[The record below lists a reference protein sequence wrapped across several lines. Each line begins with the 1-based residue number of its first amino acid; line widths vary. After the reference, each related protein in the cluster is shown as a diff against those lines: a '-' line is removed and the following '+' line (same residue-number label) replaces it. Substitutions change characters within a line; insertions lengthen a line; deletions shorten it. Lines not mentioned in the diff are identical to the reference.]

1 MPPIETRP
9 HPSKHRALHATQPFK
24 PSQIIHTFHPLI
36 LHPSLSQLASVCTH
50 CLRPGSPRACSRCH
64 AAYYCNTSCQ
74 QAAWTAVHSKECK
87 ALQQRKLGSRTG
99 ADLPTPVRALLQTLL
114 NKETEDGIAALDG
127 HTEERRKTKSWPD
140 LEMMAMAACAFA
152 GRQGESNI
160 RRAVELL
167 CKIQTNAFHRWDV
180 DLGQVGVFLEP
191 TLAMANHSCVPNA
204 VVQFVGRK
212 AILRAERPIHAG
224 DEIEISYT
232 DYTMPLST
240 RREALEQYSF
250 ECTCARC
257 KGDLNVYQ
265 VRTAYPST
273 YSVADVSGGDEHPAV
288 TDKTTQDVAARYTT
302 EPARLPD
309 SLPARYAALKAQYR
323 LSRRLADARLWA
335 VSPVP
340 QLLAETAIYFAE
352 RADFPCALAVTALA
366 ATSCDPFRYAAPF
379 HPVRL
384 KNLFMMAKLLAN
396 TAEGTGNT
404 AAAAAARGGLD
415 QKLQDTL
422 SNIDQVSLCQML
434 LIMVIKMCPGELA
447 DWELSVAAR
456 EMLADIGKLPGRE
469 KELSLINAWAADGDA
484 EASRLFFEYAVVRQV
499 GVLAGIG
506 MEVVGILEADSV
518 STAKAEFTM

>member
-1 MPPIETRP
+1 M
-9 HPSKHRALHATQPFK
+9 
-24 PSQIIHTFHPLI
+24 
-36 LHPSLSQLASVCTH
+36 
-50 CLRPGSPRACSRCH
+50 
-64 AAYYCNTSCQ
+64 
-74 QAAWTAVHSKECK
+74 
-87 ALQQRKLGSRTG
+87 
-99 ADLPTPVRALLQTLL
+99 
-114 NKETEDGIAALDG
+114 
-127 HTEERRKTKSWPD
+127 
-140 LEMMAMAACAFA
+140 
-152 GRQGESNI
+152 
-160 RRAVELL
+160 
-167 CKIQTNAFHRWDV
+167 

-212 AILRAERPIHAG
+212 AILRAERPIQAG

-232 DYTMPLST
+232 GAFRTLPLSSRGKQAPLTHADYTMPLSA

-323 LSRRLADARLWA
+323 LSRRLADAHLWA

-434 LIMVIKMCPGELA
+434 LIMVIRMCPGELA

-456 EMLADIGKLPGRE
+456 EVLADIGKLPGRE

-506 MEVVGILEADSV
+506 MEVVRFITDS
-518 STAKAEFTM
+518 E

>member
-1 MPPIETRP
+1 MPPIEIRP

-50 CLRPGSPRACSRCH
+50 CLRSGSPRACSRCR
-64 AAYYCNTSCQ
+64 AVYYCNTSCQ

-99 ADLPTPVRALLQTLL
+99 AHLPTPVRALLQTLL
-114 NKETEDGIAALDG
+114 NKEIEDGIAALDG

-212 AILRAERPIHAG
+212 AILRAERPIQAG

-232 DYTMPLST
+232 DYTMPLSA

-265 VRTAYPST
+265 VRTTYPNT
-273 YSVADVSGGDEHPAV
+273 YSVADVSGGDGDEHPAV

-302 EPARLPD
+302 QPARLPD

-323 LSRRLADARLWA
+323 LSRRLADANLWA

-352 RADFPCALAVTALA
+352 RDDFPCALAVTALA
-366 ATSCDPFRYAAPF
+366 ATSCDPFRYAALF

-396 TAEGTGNT
+396 TAESTGNT
-404 AAAAAARGGLD
+404 AARGGLY

-434 LIMVIKMCPGELA
+434 LIMVIKMCPGDLA
-447 DWELSVAAR
+447 DWELVVAAR

-499 GVLAGIG
+499 GVLARIG
-506 MEVVGILEADSV
+506 MEVVRFITDS
-518 STAKAEFTM
+518 E

>member
-9 HPSKHRALHATQPFK
+9 HPSKHRALHATQPFR
-24 PSQIIHTFHPLI
+24 PSQTIHTFHPLI
-36 LHPSLSQLASVCTH
+36 LHPSLSHLASVCTH

-114 NKETEDGIAALDG
+114 IKEIEDGVAALDG

-140 LEMMAMAACAFA
+140 LEMMALAACAFA
-152 GRQGESNI
+152 GRQGESNV
-160 RRAVELL
+160 RKAVELL

-212 AILRAERPIHAG
+212 AILRAERPIQAG

-232 DYTMPLST
+232 DYTMPLSA

-250 ECTCARC
+250 QCTCARC

-265 VRTAYPST
+265 VRTACPNT
-273 YSVADVSGGDEHPAV
+273 YSVADVSGDGHPAL
-288 TDKTTQDVAARYTT
+288 TDKAAQDAAARYTT

-309 SLPARYAALKAQYR
+309 SLPARYAALRAQYR
-323 LSRRLADARLWA
+323 LCRKLVDANLWA

-340 QLLAETAIYFAE
+340 QLLAETAIYFSE
-352 RADFPCALAVTALA
+352 KDNFPYAVAVTALM
-366 ATSCDPFRYAAPF
+366 ATSCDPFRYPAPF

-396 TAEGTGNT
+396 TAESTGNAV
-404 AAAAAARGGLD
+404 AASAGGLD

-447 DWELSVAAR
+447 DWELSVSAR
-456 EMLADIGKLPGRE
+456 EMLADIVKLPGRE
-469 KELSLINAWAADGDA
+469 KESSLINGWAADADA
-484 EASRLFFEYAVVRQV
+484 EESRLFFEYAVVRQV
-499 GVLAGIG
+499 DVLAGIG
-506 MEVVGILEADSV
+506 REVVRFMSES
-518 STAKAEFTM
+518 E

>member
-1 MPPIETRP
+1 M
-9 HPSKHRALHATQPFK
+9 
-24 PSQIIHTFHPLI
+24 
-36 LHPSLSQLASVCTH
+36 
-50 CLRPGSPRACSRCH
+50 
-64 AAYYCNTSCQ
+64 
-74 QAAWTAVHSKECK
+74 
-87 ALQQRKLGSRTG
+87 
-99 ADLPTPVRALLQTLL
+99 RALLQTLL
-114 NKETEDGIAALDG
+114 NKEIEGGIAALDG

-167 CKIQTNAFHRWDV
+167 CKVHTAYAFPRLSTVVSSSSSNVPDNPQIQTNAFHRWDV

-212 AILRAERPIHAG
+212 AILRAERPIQAG

-232 DYTMPLST
+232 GAFRTLPLSPPGQTGPVNTHADYTMPLSA

-265 VRTAYPST
+265 VRTAYLYPST
-273 YSVADVSGGDEHPAV
+273 YSVADVSDGDGHPAV

-352 RADFPCALAVTALA
+352 RDDFPCALAVTALA

-404 AAAAAARGGLD
+404 AAARGGLD

-456 EMLADIGKLPGRE
+456 EILADIGKLPGRE

-506 MEVVGILEADSV
+506 MEVVRFITDS
-518 STAKAEFTM
+518 E